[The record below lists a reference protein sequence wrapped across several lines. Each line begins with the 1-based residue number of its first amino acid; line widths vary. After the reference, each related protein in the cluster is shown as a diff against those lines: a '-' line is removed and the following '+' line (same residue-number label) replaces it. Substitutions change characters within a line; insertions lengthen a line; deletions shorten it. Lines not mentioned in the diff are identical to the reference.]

1 MSDAERRADERDALK
16 AILGVDAVEYTS
28 ASTMRVRIKDEAF
41 WCDASLRTPD
51 DYPSSS
57 ALDVHAVVS
66 DALNR
71 EHEAAIVARAREVA
85 RASVGE
91 ESAYAVVAE
100 LEQRF
105 KEVLAEARAA
115 RESARTTTTVEEDY
129 HAVVRIDHMND
140 SVGYVKL
147 LKKWCEGEG
156 LGARALHKPATA
168 SGRIEGVFVALSGP
182 NDGIKSFLQRLRTEL
197 VDVDSKGVRC
207 RERKATTLCH
217 RKRST
222 VKPGERAVESFHGFE
237 LIPYDTEGQ
246 LEDALAK
253 LNLLHVGDGASRFA

>member
-16 AILGVDAVEYTS
+16 AILGVDAVEFTS

-100 LEQRF
+100 
-105 KEVLAEARAA
+105 
-115 RESARTTTTVEEDY
+115 
-129 HAVVRIDHMND
+129 
-140 SVGYVKL
+140 
-147 LKKWCEGEG
+147 W
-156 LGARALHKPATA
+156 
-168 SGRIEGVFVALSGP
+168 
-182 NDGIKSFLQRLRTEL
+182 
-197 VDVDSKGVRC
+197 
-207 RERKATTLCH
+207 
-217 RKRST
+217 
-222 VKPGERAVESFHGFE
+222 
-237 LIPYDTEGQ
+237 
-246 LEDALAK
+246 
-253 LNLLHVGDGASRFA
+253 

>member
-100 LEQRF
+100 LEQSF

-129 HAVVRIDHMND
+129 HAVVRIDT
-140 SVGYVKL
+140 
-147 LKKWCEGEG
+147 C
-156 LGARALHKPATA
+156 ATDCAA
-168 SGRIEGVFVALSGP
+168 SGLPNACGVYKQEEAETQGEAPPVET
-182 NDGIKSFLQRLRTEL
+182 QRWATSSRPRSWRNSEKYSTSSTRT
-197 VDVDSKGVRC
+197 
-207 RERKATTLCH
+207 AAA
-217 RKRST
+217 RS
-222 VKPGERAVESFHGFE
+222 PRRSS
-237 LIPYDTEGQ
+237 
-246 LEDALAK
+246 
-253 LNLLHVGDGASRFA
+253 ASLWRRWE

>member
-1 MSDAERRADERDALK
+1 MSDAERRADERDALE
-16 AILGVDAVEYTS
+16 AILGADAVEFDS
-28 ASTMRVRIKDEAF
+28 ASTMRVRIKDDAH
-41 WCDASLRTPD
+41 WCDATLRTPD

-57 ALDVHAVVS
+57 ALDVRAVVS

-100 LEQRF
+100 LEQSF
-105 KEVLAEARAA
+105 KEILAAA
-115 RESARTTTTVEEDY
+115 RTARERAETTTTVEDH

-140 SVGYVKL
+140 SAGYVKL

-156 LGARALHKPATA
+156 LGARAIHKPATA

-217 RKRST
+217 RKHST

-237 LIPYDTEGQ
+237 MIPYETERQ

>member
-16 AILGVDAVEYTS
+16 AILGVDAVEFTS

-57 ALDVHAVVS
+57 ALDVRAVVS

-100 LEQRF
+100 LEQSF
-105 KEVLAEARAA
+105 KEILAAA
-115 RESARTTTTVEEDY
+115 RTARERAETTTTVEDH

-140 SVGYVKL
+140 SAGYVKL

-156 LGARALHKPATA
+156 LGARAIHKPATA